1 MKRDIERRRR
11 RLSFES
17 LESRRV
23 LASFVVVNT
32 NDSGPGSIR
41 EAILRS
47 NQNPGLDSIVFAIA
61 DALKSIKVTAPL
73 PNIVDQVI
81 LDATTQPGYAGKP
94 LVELQGSL
102 LASRE
107 NGLSI
112 QAGNCV
118 IKGLA
123 INSFPGDGILITGPG
138 NNTIESN
145 YIGTDLAG
153 TLPKAN
159 GGSGVQ
165 VLESPN
171 NRIGGPQR
179 GNLLSGNLLEG
190 LRIWGAKSLLN
201 SVEGNRIGTDAN
213 GSAALA
219 NGLSGVLI
227 ASGASGNYVGLGF
240 VDNTV
245 SKRNI
250 ISGNLE
256 SGIRISNAKDN
267 SVKGN
272 YIGLDSTGAI
282 SLGNRS
288 DGILVEGNSIGNV
301 IGANADNINDALE
314 KNWIAGNHDN
324 GIRLFNATN
333 TQIAGNS
340 IGLNIDGNAAPN
352 ASNGILIDGKSS
364 NNVVGLQYGL
374 PETMRNVISGNARSG
389 IEIFDSTEN
398 RISGNY
404 VGTSPDGLKA
414 IPNLDGIVVSRGSD
428 NNIIGLDIHGV
439 GGLNTGNVI
448 SGNTRNGIW
457 LVESS
462 HTRVSRNLIGL
473 ASSGLVALPNQHSGV
488 WISHGAHDNVIGTDL
503 QDSSGRLERNVIS
516 GNLLQGVSVG
526 GTGSDNNRIAGNWIG
541 TDSTGAAAIPNQTN
555 GILIYDGAKKNKIGG
570 TFLEQQNTISGNQGW
585 GVSIEFN
592 SRETAVIGN
601 RIGWTEGIPS
611 ALGNTSGGVRISQS
625 SNNQIGDGS
634 SNGSNWISNN
644 GPVGIQII
652 HESSSGN
659 AISNNYI
666 TNHSLISIDL
676 GGDGP
681 TPNDALDSDTGPN
694 QLQNYPIV
702 EFVAVSSSRTQI
714 AGKLESTP
722 NSTFQIDLFGQQA
735 GVLGNSFATNINVTT
750 DSKGTAFWLY
760 DQPSGIAPSTVVYAT
775 AKNAVGSQ
783 SEISPG
789 QTTEQL
795 FTMHAPATTLREV
808 APSLNITLQ
817 RPSTDSSQS
826 LTVKLT
832 NSHPNRVTMPTE
844 LTIPSGQLSVQ
855 FSVTAI
861 DNEILELPTLVRIV
875 AESTLPDLSSGAIE
889 LTVLDNDS
897 QWHNY
902 AMPLDVDHDNNVS
915 PLDVITIINYL
926 NSNQNPNLATATAPN
941 PRSYIDVDE
950 DLFASPLD
958 VIIVINY
965 LNRRSNGEGESAT
978 QGTFAEDVKRSVL
991 DSDQIEFWGPSGI
1004 LVGRSSAFSYS
1015 ASRYSYLYSKTPG
1028 SIQVDH
1034 LFSEAV
1040 TPLFGPFVK
1049 EIPILLFEYEYRFT
1063 QYEYEYEYEYEK
1075 NHWYELLATIMP
1087 DGPVL
1092 ETTCFCRKKNWT
1104 KQVRYQ

>member
-1 MKRDIERRRR
+1 MERKIERPRR

-32 NDSGPGSIR
+32 NDSGTGSMR

-61 DALKSIKVTAPL
+61 DAIKSIKVTAPL
-73 PNIVDQVI
+73 PNIVDPVL
-81 LDATTQPGYAGKP
+81 LDATTQPGYAGTP

-112 QAGNCV
+112 QAGNCIV
-118 IKGLA
+118 KGLA
-123 INSFPGDGILITGPG
+123 IHSFPGDGILITGPG
-138 NNTIESN
+138 SNIIESN

-153 TLPKAN
+153 TLSKAN

-165 VLESPN
+165 VLESPS

-179 GNLLSGNLLEG
+179 GNLLSGNKLEG

-213 GSAALA
+213 GTAPLA

-227 ASGASGNYVGLGF
+227 ASGASGNDVGLGF
-240 VDNTV
+240 VDDTV

-272 YIGLDSTGAI
+272 YIGLDSSGATP
-282 SLGNRS
+282 LGNRS

-301 IGANADNINDALE
+301 IGANAADNINDALE
-314 KNWIAGNHDN
+314 KNWIAGNNDN
-324 GIRLFNATN
+324 GIRLFNASFN
-333 TQIAGNS
+333 QIAGNS
-340 IGLNIDGNAAPN
+340 IGLNIHGNATPN
-352 ASNGILIDGKSS
+352 ASNGILIDGKSN

-389 IEIFDSTEN
+389 IEIFDSTGN

-404 VGTSPDGLKA
+404 VGTSPDGLTA
-414 IPNLDGIVVSRGSD
+414 IPNLDGIVVARGSD
-428 NNIIGLDIHGV
+428 NNVIGLDIHGV
-439 GGLNTGNVI
+439 GGLSSGNVI

-462 HTRVSRNLIGL
+462 RTKVSQNLIGL

-488 WISHGAHDNVIGTDL
+488 WISYSAHDNVIGTDL
-503 QDSSGRLERNVIS
+503 QDSSGRLEGNVIS
-516 GNLLQGVSVG
+516 GNLLQGVSIG

-541 TDSTGAAAIPNQTN
+541 TDTTGAAAIPNQTN

-570 TFLEQQNTISGNQGW
+570 PVPDQQNIISGNQGW

-592 SRETAVIGN
+592 SGETAVVGN
-601 RIGWTEGIPS
+601 RIGLVEGS
-611 ALGNTSGGVRISQS
+611 LSVLGNTSGGVRISQS

-634 SNGSNWISNN
+634 FNGSNWISNN
-644 GPVGIQII
+644 GPVGIQVI

-666 TNHSLISIDL
+666 TNHSLVGIDL

-681 TPNDALDSDTGPN
+681 TPNDAQDSDTGPN

-702 EFVAVSSSRTQI
+702 EFVAVSSNRTQI

-722 NSTFQIDLFGQQA
+722 NSTFQIELFGQQA
-735 GVLGNSFATNINVTT
+735 GVLGNSFAASINGTT
-750 DSKGTAFWLY
+750 DSNGIAYWLY

-775 AKNAVGSQ
+775 TRNASASQ

-789 QTTEQL
+789 QTAEPL
-795 FTMHAPATTLREV
+795 FTMQAPATPLREGG
-808 APSLNITLQ
+808 PTLNITLQ
-817 RPSTDSSQS
+817 RPSTDTSQQF
-826 LTVKLT
+826 TVKLT
-832 NSHPNRVTMPTE
+832 SSDSSQLTMPSQ

-861 DNEILELPTLVRIV
+861 DDAILERPTLVRIL
-875 AESTLPDLSSGAIE
+875 AESTSPGLGFGAIQ

-902 AMPLDVDHDNNVS
+902 AMPLDVDHDNNIS

-926 NSNQNPNLATATAPN
+926 NSNQNSNLASAAAPN

-958 VIIVINY
+958 VILVINY
-965 LNRRSNGEGESAT
+965 LNKKSNGEGEGAIQST
-978 QGTFAEDVKRSVL
+978 LAEDVNSSVL
-991 DSDQIEFWGPSGI
+991 DSDQIESWKRRVLAGQKNLNQTSSI
-1004 LVGRSSAFSYS
+1004 LVL
-1015 ASRYSYLYSKTPG
+1015 ASKIVLTST
-1028 SIQVDH
+1028 
-1034 LFSEAV
+1034 
-1040 TPLFGPFVK
+1040 
-1049 EIPILLFEYEYRFT
+1049 YR
-1063 QYEYEYEYEYEK
+1063 
-1075 NHWYELLATIMP
+1075 
-1087 DGPVL
+1087 
-1092 ETTCFCRKKNWT
+1092 
-1104 KQVRYQ
+1104 